1 MGTKS
6 VCLMTSCLKPYCSMA
21 PRLSNVVLKMGKH
34 SKFKWIDEIIVCSL
48 YNPITITFGCDKFG
62 KKIY

>member
-1 MGTKS
+1 
-6 VCLMTSCLKPYCSMA
+6 MA